1 MEDMDEAM
9 RAQFPLSFG
18 KPSKP
23 QPHTS
28 GAHSATR
35 RNTSSA
41 NPAASFPNPNRDSR
55 PDHGARIEVFEPGR
69 AGSSRAAD
77 ESRVSSEDEDDGAMI
92 GPPLPLPMAAG
103 SEEGDDGVIIGPPRP
118 PTLSSEQ
125 IDSDDESESSGLD
138 GDMED
143 MPRIPLSNEIV
154 LKGHTKLWSIKAGW
168 GSRPDIHVGDV
179 HSDDITG
186 LKFST
191 DGQVFATVG
200 DKKEGGTHILY
211 DSSVSQRG
219 ALVCVGR
226 APRKK
231 SVEDFE
237 VQPVI
242 HNPHA
247 LPLFRDAPSRKR
259 LREKALKD
267 PMKSHKPELP
277 VTGPGFGG
285 RVGVTKGSL
294 LTQYLLKAKPT
305 SFLM

>member
-1 MEDMDEAM
+1 M
-9 RAQFPLSFG
+9 
-18 KPSKP
+18 
-23 QPHTS
+23 
-28 GAHSATR
+28 
-35 RNTSSA
+35 
-41 NPAASFPNPNRDSR
+41 
-55 PDHGARIEVFEPGR
+55 
-69 AGSSRAAD
+69 
-77 ESRVSSEDEDDGAMI
+77 
-92 GPPLPLPMAAG
+92 
-103 SEEGDDGVIIGPPRP
+103 
-118 PTLSSEQ
+118 
-125 IDSDDESESSGLD
+125 
-138 GDMED
+138 
-143 MPRIPLSNEIV
+143 
-154 LKGHTKLWSIKAGW
+154 
-168 GSRPDIHVGDV
+168 
-179 HSDDITG
+179 
-186 LKFST
+186 
-191 DGQVFATVG
+191 G

-231 SVEDFE
+231 SVDDFE

-294 LTQYLLKAKPT
+294 LTQYLLKVCVIWLNTISVILILLLVILVLVACIK
-305 SFLM
+305 F